1 MGMKM
6 NRRSSSF
13 HIFQPHLV
21 CKRTEASESAETAQ
35 TTHHHDDEYGNP
47 CSEFYTTDCLESFDG
62 GHFDWWFSLH
72 SAESKTS
79 LLSIAPSTL
88 SRIIF
93 PVSKSHLV
101 FCPFPPTPHTHTQKK
116 KWRRKRKNLDD
127 DREFLQRVIC
137 RIFLLL
143 LLRIRLL
150 FILSF
155 SWRIIAL
162 VSTISF
168 FFYSPV
174 PFILVID
181 SVALDRD
188 RSLCLE
194 DEPNS
199 VICNECTHER
209 NPLLS

>member
-6 NRRSSSF
+6 NRRSSSL

-21 CKRTEASESAETAQ
+21 CKRTGASESAETAQ

-47 CSEFYTTDCLESFDG
+47 CSKFYTTDCLEPFDG

-88 SRIIF
+88 TRILF
-93 PVSKSHLV
+93 PSPNLILSSA
-101 FCPFPPTPHTHTQKK
+101 PFLLPPTDTQK

-168 FFYSPV
+168 FFVYSPV

-209 NPLLS
+209 NPL